1 MGKNS
6 RMQNHINEIKR
17 KTQYF
22 WSHKGKRFCA
32 AMLCASMVMGNAGSI
47 ANASNVIVS
56 GESSLAT
63 PSNTVDTAT
72 PSNGNEL
79 HRFQLTGEELYEALQ
94 NAIAGDARAD
104 VEFTGGSSAEY
115 EDFFLEP
122 GDYYELN
129 LENGKKGNRTE
140 LRIFARIEES
150 ELVEGER
157 DDYVIDGTEELML
170 LAVNRSEKDQKVT
183 VAVDE
188 KHTPEFVIPVNVK
201 SDAELITSP
210 SPVID
215 TTKTGEEAETATPS
229 NGMPTTPSDSE
240 EVETEIPEEKP
251 ADELEGEI
259 YELTSVEEGT
269 AVGFLT
275 TTGSLGLDDM
285 SLIATDS
292 NALTRYSMPVD
303 GAENILVDVTAKR
316 GTIPEGAELRARYLT
331 EDGNEYQDVK
341 NVLDEANE
349 EYGGMMALDIGFWLN
364 DEEIEPEPGSEV
376 QVKIRMDA
384 NLLPDDVDV
393 GTLKVQHH
401 AETDQGIRIETVAK
415 AVTVE
420 EDETAAVP
428 MTMSLMSLNADAVPL
443 EEEILDDVIIEEAD
457 PENPVETIMDT
468 VNAEPGTLKVIETD
482 GEAAVVETAFVVD
495 GFSYFTITWGSWSSK
510 RLVTVRYVEG
520 DRTGNLIPGL
530 NPEMNGASVQVSRDF
545 KMSDYI
551 VSSSDY
557 QFQKIVLLSNSD
569 GTFETTDPS
578 DIFGRR
584 SNGSYKLFYKNQQG
598 GESEVPDG
606 SVIYLIYDKIQPLP
620 TFQGEDT
627 SDLIQ
632 IQLFDYKNNVA
643 VTEGFKFGKG
653 TGQYTGQ
660 DGGVQ
665 QGLVKP
671 LLENGYPVLKVGEKS
686 LSGLFSKGGSYVQSG
701 SYRKANYL
709 LQQNP
714 EDYAYYYDSNTNFA
728 SVDENGDF
736 VLYETARY
744 PDETTP
750 PSEPKFLPYNT
761 IINKV
766 NTLKNDYS
774 GDPDKGERYRE
785 YVIGN
790 GETENLCFGMTID
803 FDFIMPKDGKI
814 NGNDMV
820 FNFQGDDDVW
830 VFIDDVLVL
839 DLGGVH
845 DNYEGSI
852 NFQTG
857 AVYVEK
863 VKETGDP
870 QNTTISAMF
879 QKAGKSWDASDYKNH
894 ELKFFYLER
903 GEGGSNC
910 TIEFNM
916 PPIPKGTINF
926 QKEIAYRNVKDVSDI
941 DFKFKTF
948 VNYGGTSSEREYV
961 LYTGPYEVYNASD
974 FDNPVKT
981 GTAKDG
987 IILLKDDQMAR
998 LTSPKIKATSKYY
1011 IQEIGATS
1019 DKFNVTID
1027 GVTLETIY
1035 EDGSKTEEIGV
1046 ETDKLSVDNN
1056 PYVVFKNSVSAENM
1070 FNLRIDKEMSDGSRP
1085 DAEFP
1090 IQVLLGLEDKKPYTG
1105 TYNLYD
1111 ENGGLIGENQTASA
1125 EGILTLKVGQY
1136 AIIRGLM
1143 GGNKITVQETEY
1155 GGRKAPDYTMTGP
1168 LAEEPV
1174 VTENNISGI
1183 AKEGK
1188 DLGDNPEVKVTIT
1201 NYPLPGLTVSKT
1213 VNGNMGDRNRE
1224 FDFTVQAQNSEG
1236 QPVSVDGT
1244 YEGIFVQNGQFKLK
1258 HGQSLVIP
1266 ELPYGV
1272 TCTVTESIPEEEGY
1286 TTTVKVD
1293 GGEEKSSKTV
1303 TVENMNTAAVI
1314 DFTNTKRL
1322 NVPTGIFTDNLPYLV
1337 MLAMAAIGLTGFG
1350 RSRRRVK
1357 KSRDDD

>member
-1 MGKNS
+1 M
-6 RMQNHINEIKR
+6 
-17 KTQYF
+17 
-22 WSHKGKRFCA
+22 
-32 AMLCASMVMGNAGSI
+32 
-47 ANASNVIVS
+47 
-56 GESSLAT
+56 
-63 PSNTVDTAT
+63 
-72 PSNGNEL
+72 
-79 HRFQLTGEELYEALQ
+79 
-94 NAIAGDARAD
+94 
-104 VEFTGGSSAEY
+104 
-115 EDFFLEP
+115 
-122 GDYYELN
+122 
-129 LENGKKGNRTE
+129 
-140 LRIFARIEES
+140 
-150 ELVEGER
+150 
-157 DDYVIDGTEELML
+157 
-170 LAVNRSEKDQKVT
+170 
-183 VAVDE
+183 
-188 KHTPEFVIPVNVK
+188 
-201 SDAELITSP
+201 
-210 SPVID
+210 
-215 TTKTGEEAETATPS
+215 
-229 NGMPTTPSDSE
+229 
-240 EVETEIPEEKP
+240 
-251 ADELEGEI
+251 
-259 YELTSVEEGT
+259 
-269 AVGFLT
+269 
-275 TTGSLGLDDM
+275 
-285 SLIATDS
+285 
-292 NALTRYSMPVD
+292 
-303 GAENILVDVTAKR
+303 
-316 GTIPEGAELRARYLT
+316 
-331 EDGNEYQDVK
+331 
-341 NVLDEANE
+341 
-349 EYGGMMALDIGFWLN
+349 
-364 DEEIEPEPGSEV
+364 
-376 QVKIRMDA
+376 
-384 NLLPDDVDV
+384 
-393 GTLKVQHH
+393 
-401 AETDQGIRIETVAK
+401 
-415 AVTVE
+415 
-420 EDETAAVP
+420 
-428 MTMSLMSLNADAVPL
+428 
-443 EEEILDDVIIEEAD
+443 
-457 PENPVETIMDT
+457 
-468 VNAEPGTLKVIETD
+468 
-482 GEAAVVETAFVVD
+482 VETAFVVD
-495 GFSYFTITWGSWSSK
+495 GFSKFTITWESWEN
-510 RLVTVRYVEG
+510 RRYVTVKYVEG
-520 DRTGNLIPGL
+520 DRSGPEIYL
-530 NPEMNGASVQVSRDF
+530 NPEMNGESVQVSKNF

-584 SNGSYKLFYKNQQG
+584 SNRSYKLFYKNQQG

-766 NTLKNDYS
+766 TTLENDYS

-785 YVIGN
+785 YAIGN

-948 VNYGGTSSEREYV
+948 VNYGGTSSESDYK

-974 FDNPVKT
+974 FDNPVRT
-981 GTAKDG
+981 ERTAEDG

-998 LTSPKIKATSKYY
+998 LTDSAIQATSKYY

-1019 DKFNVTID
+1019 DKFDVSID
-1027 GVTLETIY
+1027 GVNVEIIY
-1035 EDGSKTEEIGV
+1035 EDGSTTEEKGV

-1056 PYVVFKNSVSAENM
+1056 PYVVFKNSVSADNM
-1070 FNLRIDKEMSDGSRP
+1070 FNLRIDKVMSDGSRP
-1085 DAEFP
+1085 DAEFK
-1090 IQVLLGLEDKKPYTG
+1090 IKVLLGLEDKKPYTG
-1105 TYNLYD
+1105 EYQVWEDGRQEATK
-1111 ENGGLIGENQTASA
+1111 TASE
-1125 EGILTLKVGQY
+1125 EGILTLKAGQY
-1136 AIIRGLM
+1136 AIITGLM

-1155 GGRKAPDYTMTGP
+1155 GGRKAPTYVMTGP
-1168 LAEEPV
+1168 LAAPA
-1174 VTENNISGI
+1174 VTGDNSISAT

-1188 DLGDNPEVKVTIT
+1188 ELGTNATVQVTVT

-1314 DFTNTKRL
+1314 DFTNTKGL

>member
-6 RMQNHINEIKR
+6 RMQKKIKEIRR
-17 KTQYF
+17 KTQHF
-22 WSHKGKRFCA
+22 LSHEGKQFCA
-32 AMLCASMVMGNAGSI
+32 AMLCASLVLGNTGSI
-47 ANASNVIVS
+47 ANASNVLIAGDGS
-56 GESSLAT
+56 PAT

-229 NGMPTTPSDSE
+229 NGMPATPSDSE

-316 GTIPEGAELRARYLT
+316 GTLPEGAELRATYLT
-331 EDGNEYQDVK
+331 EDGNEYQDAK
-341 NVLDEANE
+341 NALDEANE

-364 DEEIEPEPGSEV
+364 DEEIEPAAGSEV
-376 QVKIRMDA
+376 QVKIRMDG

-495 GFSYFTITWGSWSSK
+495 GFSKFTITWRSGDSK
-510 RLVTVRYVEG
+510 ITVKYVNEKFEEI
-520 DRTGNLIPGL
+520 NL
-530 NPEMNGASVQVSRDF
+530 NPEKNGKVITLGTSF

-551 VSSSDY
+551 VTDARYKFQVIQLNNKDGETLLTTKKSDNIY
-557 QFQKIVLLSNSD
+557 PYTRKGSVRLYYKKNNENYEI
-569 GTFETTDPS
+569 
-578 DIFGRR
+578 
-584 SNGSYKLFYKNQQG
+584 SNGSTIYLVY
-598 GESEVPDG
+598 ESE
-606 SVIYLIYDKIQPLP
+606 PLP

-632 IQLFDYKNNVA
+632 IQLFDYYEYEKGITDNFV
-643 VTEGFKFGKG
+643 FGG
-653 TGQYTGQ
+653 DGYTQNG
-660 DGGVQ
+660 GGVK

-671 LLENGYPVLKVGEKS
+671 LLENGYPVLKEDNKS
-686 LSGLFSKGGSYVQSG
+686 LSGLFSENGEYVESG
-701 SYRKANYL
+701 SYRNANYL
-709 LQQNP
+709 LQHN
-714 EDYAYYYDSNTNFA
+714 EENYAYYYDSNTNFA

-736 VLYETARY
+736 VLYKTARY

-766 NTLKNDYS
+766 TTLENVYD

-785 YVIGN
+785 YAIGN
-790 GETENLCFGMTID
+790 GETENFGFGMTID

-863 VKETGDP
+863 VNGTGAP
-870 QNTTISAMF
+870 QNTTIRAMF
-879 QKAGKSWDASDYKNH
+879 QKAEKSWDASDYKNH

-903 GEGGSNC
+903 GRGGSNC

-926 QKEIAYRNVKDVSDI
+926 QKEIAYTNVKDVSDI
-941 DFKFKTF
+941 DFKFRTF
-948 VNYGGTSSEREYV
+948 VNYGGTSSESDYK

-981 GTAKDG
+981 ETEGDG

-998 LTSPKIKATSKYY
+998 LTDSAIQATSKYY

-1019 DKFNVTID
+1019 DKFDVSID
-1027 GVTLETIY
+1027 GVNVEIIY
-1035 EDGSKTEEIGV
+1035 EDGSTTEEMGV

-1056 PYVVFKNSVSAENM
+1056 PYVVFKNSVSADNM
-1070 FNLRIDKEMSDGSRP
+1070 FNLRIDKVMSDGPSP

-1105 TYNLYD
+1105 EYKVFEDGRKLGTK
-1111 ENGGLIGENQTASA
+1111 TASE
-1125 EGILTLKVGQY
+1125 EGILTLKAGQY
-1136 AIIRGLM
+1136 AIITGLM

-1155 GGRKAPDYTMTGP
+1155 GGRKAPTYVMTGP
-1168 LAEEPV
+1168 LAAPA
-1174 VTENNISGI
+1174 VTGDNSISAT

-1188 DLGDNPEVKVTIT
+1188 ELGTNATVQVTVT

-1314 DFTNTKRL
+1314 DFTNTKTL
-1322 NVPTGIFTDNLPYLV
+1322 NVPTGIFTDNLPYLM
-1337 MLAMAAIGLTGFG
+1337 MLAMAAIGLTGFSW
-1350 RSRRRVK
+1350 RKKRVK

>member
-1 MGKNS
+1 M
-6 RMQNHINEIKR
+6 
-17 KTQYF
+17 
-22 WSHKGKRFCA
+22 
-32 AMLCASMVMGNAGSI
+32 
-47 ANASNVIVS
+47 
-56 GESSLAT
+56 
-63 PSNTVDTAT
+63 
-72 PSNGNEL
+72 
-79 HRFQLTGEELYEALQ
+79 
-94 NAIAGDARAD
+94 
-104 VEFTGGSSAEY
+104 
-115 EDFFLEP
+115 
-122 GDYYELN
+122 
-129 LENGKKGNRTE
+129 
-140 LRIFARIEES
+140 
-150 ELVEGER
+150 
-157 DDYVIDGTEELML
+157 
-170 LAVNRSEKDQKVT
+170 
-183 VAVDE
+183 
-188 KHTPEFVIPVNVK
+188 
-201 SDAELITSP
+201 
-210 SPVID
+210 
-215 TTKTGEEAETATPS
+215 
-229 NGMPTTPSDSE
+229 
-240 EVETEIPEEKP
+240 
-251 ADELEGEI
+251 
-259 YELTSVEEGT
+259 
-269 AVGFLT
+269 
-275 TTGSLGLDDM
+275 
-285 SLIATDS
+285 
-292 NALTRYSMPVD
+292 
-303 GAENILVDVTAKR
+303 
-316 GTIPEGAELRARYLT
+316 
-331 EDGNEYQDVK
+331 
-341 NVLDEANE
+341 
-349 EYGGMMALDIGFWLN
+349 
-364 DEEIEPEPGSEV
+364 
-376 QVKIRMDA
+376 
-384 NLLPDDVDV
+384 
-393 GTLKVQHH
+393 
-401 AETDQGIRIETVAK
+401 AK

-495 GFSYFTITWGSWSSK
+495 GFSKFTITWRSGDSK
-510 RLVTVRYVEG
+510 ITVKYVNEKFEEI
-520 DRTGNLIPGL
+520 NL
-530 NPEMNGASVQVSRDF
+530 NPEKNDKEITLGTSF

-551 VSSSDY
+551 VTDARYKFQVIQLNNKDGETLLTTKKSDNIY
-557 QFQKIVLLSNSD
+557 PNTKNGSVRLYYKKNNENYVI
-569 GTFETTDPS
+569 
-578 DIFGRR
+578 
-584 SNGSYKLFYKNQQG
+584 SNGSTIYLVY
-598 GESEVPDG
+598 ESE
-606 SVIYLIYDKIQPLP
+606 PLP

-632 IQLFDYKNNVA
+632 IQLFDYNEYQK
-643 VTEGFKFGKG
+643 VTDNFVFGG
-653 TGQYTGQ
+653 NGYTGGQ
-660 DGGVQ
+660 GGGVK

-671 LLENGYPVLKVGEKS
+671 LLKNGYPVLKEDNKS
-686 LSGLFSKGGSYVQSG
+686 LSCLFSKDGDYVQSG
-701 SYRKANYL
+701 SYRNANYL

-766 NTLKNDYS
+766 TTLENVYD

-785 YVIGN
+785 YAIGN
-790 GETENLCFGMTID
+790 GETENFGFGMTID

-863 VKETGDP
+863 VNGTGNP

-879 QKAGKSWDASDYKNH
+879 QKAEKSWDASDYKNH

-903 GEGGSNC
+903 GRGGSNC

-926 QKEIAYRNVKDVSDI
+926 QKEIAYTNVKDVSDI

-948 VNYGGTSSEREYV
+948 VNYGGTSSESDYK
-961 LYTGPYEVYNASD
+961 LYTGPYEIYNASD

-981 GTAKDG
+981 ETEGDG

-998 LTSPKIKATSKYY
+998 LTDSAIQATSKYY

-1019 DKFNVTID
+1019 DKFDVSID
-1027 GVTLETIY
+1027 GVNVEIIY
-1035 EDGSKTEEIGV
+1035 EDGSTTEEKGV

-1056 PYVVFKNSVSAENM
+1056 PYVVFKNSVSADNM
-1070 FNLRIDKEMSDGSRP
+1070 FNLRIDKVMSDGSSP

-1105 TYNLYD
+1105 EYKVFEDGRELGTK
-1111 ENGGLIGENQTASA
+1111 IASD
-1125 EGILTLKVGQY
+1125 EGILTLKAGQY
-1136 AIIRGLM
+1136 AIITGLM

-1155 GGRKAPDYTMTGP
+1155 GGRKAPTYVMTGP
-1168 LAEEPV
+1168 LAAPA
-1174 VTENNISGI
+1174 VTGDNSISAT

-1188 DLGDNPEVKVTIT
+1188 ELGTNATVQVTVT

-1224 FDFTVQAQNSEG
+1224 FDFTVQAQNSKG

>member
-6 RMQNHINEIKR
+6 RMQKKIKEIRR

-229 NGMPTTPSDSE
+229 NGMPATPSDSE

-495 GFSYFTITWGSWSSK
+495 GFSKFTITWESWEN
-510 RLVTVRYVEG
+510 RRYVTVKYVEG
-520 DRTGNLIPGL
+520 DRSGPEIYL
-530 NPEMNGASVQVSRDF
+530 NPEMNGESVQVSKNF

-584 SNGSYKLFYKNQQG
+584 SNRSYKLFYKNQQG

-766 NTLKNDYS
+766 TTLENDYS

-785 YVIGN
+785 YAIGN

-948 VNYGGTSSEREYV
+948 VNYGGTSSESDYK

-974 FDNPVKT
+974 FDNPVRT
-981 GTAKDG
+981 ERTAEDG

-998 LTSPKIKATSKYY
+998 LTDSAIQATSKYY

-1019 DKFNVTID
+1019 DKFDVSID
-1027 GVTLETIY
+1027 GVNVEIIY
-1035 EDGSKTEEIGV
+1035 EDGSTTEEKGV

-1056 PYVVFKNSVSAENM
+1056 PYVVFKNSVSADNM
-1070 FNLRIDKEMSDGSRP
+1070 FNLRIDKVMSDGSRP
-1085 DAEFP
+1085 DAEFK
-1090 IQVLLGLEDKKPYTG
+1090 IKVLLGLEDKKPYTG
-1105 TYNLYD
+1105 EYQVWEDGRQEATK
-1111 ENGGLIGENQTASA
+1111 TASE
-1125 EGILTLKVGQY
+1125 EGILTLKAGQY
-1136 AIIRGLM
+1136 AIITGLM

-1155 GGRKAPDYTMTGP
+1155 GGRKAPTYVMTGP
-1168 LAEEPV
+1168 LAAPA
-1174 VTENNISGI
+1174 VTGDNSISAT

-1188 DLGDNPEVKVTIT
+1188 ELGTNATVQVTVT

-1314 DFTNTKRL
+1314 DFTNTKGL

>member
-229 NGMPTTPSDSE
+229 NGMPATPSDSE

-341 NVLDEANE
+341 NALDEANE

-495 GFSYFTITWGSWSSK
+495 GFSKFTITWRSGDSK
-510 RLVTVRYVEG
+510 ITVKYVNEKFEEI
-520 DRTGNLIPGL
+520 NL
-530 NPEMNGASVQVSRDF
+530 NPEKNGKEITLGTSF

-551 VSSSDY
+551 VTDARYKFQVIQLNNKDGETLLTTKKSDNIY
-557 QFQKIVLLSNSD
+557 PYTRKGSVRLYYKKNNENYEI
-569 GTFETTDPS
+569 
-578 DIFGRR
+578 
-584 SNGSYKLFYKNQQG
+584 SNGSTIYLVY
-598 GESEVPDG
+598 ESE
-606 SVIYLIYDKIQPLP
+606 PLP

-632 IQLFDYKNNVA
+632 IQLFDYYEYEKGITDNFV
-643 VTEGFKFGKG
+643 FGG
-653 TGQYTGQ
+653 DGYTQNG
-660 DGGVQ
+660 GGVK

-671 LLENGYPVLKVGEKS
+671 LLENGYPVLKEDNKS
-686 LSGLFSKGGSYVQSG
+686 LSGLFSENGEYVESG
-701 SYRKANYL
+701 SYRNANYL
-709 LQQNP
+709 LQHN
-714 EDYAYYYDSNTNFA
+714 EENYAYYYDSNTNFA

-736 VLYETARY
+736 VLYKTARY

-766 NTLKNDYS
+766 TTLENDYS

-785 YVIGN
+785 YAIGN
-790 GETENLCFGMTID
+790 GETENFGFGMTID

-863 VKETGDP
+863 VNGTGAP
-870 QNTTISAMF
+870 QNTTIRAMF
-879 QKAGKSWDASDYKNH
+879 QKAEKSWDASDYKNH

-903 GEGGSNC
+903 GRGGSNC

-926 QKEIAYRNVKDVSDI
+926 QKEIAYTNVKDVSDI
-941 DFKFKTF
+941 DFKFRTF
-948 VNYGGTSSEREYV
+948 VNYGGTSSESDYK

-981 GTAKDG
+981 ETKGDG

-998 LTSPKIKATSKYY
+998 LTDSAIQATSKYY

-1019 DKFNVTID
+1019 DKFDVSID
-1027 GVTLETIY
+1027 GVNVEIIY
-1035 EDGSKTEEIGV
+1035 EDGSTTEEKGV

-1056 PYVVFKNSVSAENM
+1056 PYVVFKNSVSADNM
-1070 FNLRIDKEMSDGSRP
+1070 FNLRIDKVMSDGPSP

-1105 TYNLYD
+1105 EYKVFEDGRDLGTK
-1111 ENGGLIGENQTASA
+1111 IASD
-1125 EGILTLKVGQY
+1125 EGILTLKAGQY
-1136 AIIRGLM
+1136 AIITGLM

-1155 GGRKAPDYTMTGP
+1155 GGRKAPTYVMTGP
-1168 LAEEPV
+1168 LAAPA
-1174 VTENNISGI
+1174 VTGDNSISAT

-1188 DLGDNPEVKVTIT
+1188 ELGTNATVQVTVT
-1201 NYPLPGLTVSKT
+1201 NYPLPGLTVRKT
-1213 VNGNMGDRNRE
+1213 VSGNMGDRNRE
-1224 FDFTVQAQNSEG
+1224 FDFTVQAQNSKGEA
-1236 QPVSVDGT
+1236 VSVDGT
-1244 YEGIFVQNGQFKLK
+1244 YEGITVDKDGQFKLK

-1314 DFTNTKRL
+1314 DFTNTKGL